1 MHNIKS
7 VLRRRVRTIAYGYG
21 AKQALDKEWVKKLP
35 ALAPVNIIVAE
46 FASNLA
52 YWQPTMRSAFS

>member
-1 MHNIKS
+1 
-7 VLRRRVRTIAYGYG
+7 V
-21 AKQALDKEWVKKLP
+21 LDKEWVKKLP

-52 YWQPTMRSAFS
+52 YWQPTMRSAFRGLLANSTGAELRIF